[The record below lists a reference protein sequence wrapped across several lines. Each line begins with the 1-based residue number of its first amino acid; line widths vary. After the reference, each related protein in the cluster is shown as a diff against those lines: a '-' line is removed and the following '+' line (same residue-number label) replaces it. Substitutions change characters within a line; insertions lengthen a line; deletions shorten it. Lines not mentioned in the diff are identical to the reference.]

1 LEIPGTT
8 WKYVLKLAPNVCV
21 TNAYMLTQWA
31 YDRGITRFSPI
42 ALQPSWSVV
51 YATLA
56 HPVQGT

>member
-1 LEIPGTT
+1 MPGTT
-8 WKYVLKLAPNVCV
+8 WKYVSKFAPSVCV

-51 YATLA
+51 
-56 HPVQGT
+56 